1 MNSLALQ
8 LDSTNVRAL
17 FEMGQAYQA
26 GESRTGGMVVRDLDK
41 AAYFYNKCID
51 QARKNGDME
60 FINKATIR
68 LEQIK

>member
-1 MNSLALQ
+1 
-8 LDSTNVRAL
+8 
-17 FEMGQAYQA
+17 MGQAYHA

>member
-1 MNSLALQ
+1 MCVHSLRWDKPTTPA
-8 LDSTNVRAL
+8 
-17 FEMGQAYQA
+17 
-26 GESRTGGMVVRDLDK
+26 K